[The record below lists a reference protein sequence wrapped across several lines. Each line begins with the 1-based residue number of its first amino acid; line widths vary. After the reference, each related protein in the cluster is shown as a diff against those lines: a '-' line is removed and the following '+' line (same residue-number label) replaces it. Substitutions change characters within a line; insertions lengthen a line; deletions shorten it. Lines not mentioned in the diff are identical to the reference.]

1 MLSPQLLALLSAIL
15 FSTGGAAIKSTTLN
29 SWQVAG
35 ARSMVA
41 ALALAIALPHSRR
54 LAHRAVWI
62 AAIAYAL
69 TLIFFVNATKLT
81 TSANAI
87 FLQGSAPVFLLLL
100 GPWLLKEA
108 NKPRDYAILLAIGM
122 GMTLIFISPTTTT
135 TLAPNPDL
143 GNAFGAASGLTW
155 AFTLLGFRWV
165 QSKGID
171 PIAAALAGNILV
183 ALTCFPTQFSATDLA
198 PILYL
203 GLIQIALAYWC
214 LTRAVAHLSALEAA
228 LLGMLEPALNPFWT
242 WLLHNERPANLALIG
257 GTVILLATTIQALL
271 PKQKPAT
278 KPAMC

>member
-1 MLSPQLLALLSAIL
+1 MLSPQLLALTSAIL
-15 FSTGGAAIKSTTLN
+15 FSTGGAAIKSTTLS

-41 ALALAIALPHSRR
+41 ATALALLLPQSRR
-54 LAHRAVWI
+54 LARREVWI
-62 AAIAYAL
+62 SAIAYAL
-69 TLIFFVNATKLT
+69 TLICFVNATKLT

-100 GPWLLKEA
+100 GPWLLKEH
-108 NKPRDYAILLAIGM
+108 NRPRDYAILLAIAI
-122 GMTLIFISPTTTT
+122 GMTLIFLSPTTTT

-183 ALTCFPTQFSATDLA
+183 ALVCFPTQFSTTDLA

-214 LTRAVAHLSALEAA
+214 LTRAVSSLSALEAA

-242 WLLHNERPANLALIG
+242 WLLHNERPAPLALTG
-257 GTVILLATTIQALL
+257 GAVILIATTFQALL
-271 PKQKPAT
+271 PKQKPASAA
-278 KPAMC
+278 PVC

>member
-1 MLSPQLLALLSAIL
+1 MALVSAIL

-35 ARSMVA
+35 ARSLVA
-41 ALALAIALPHSRR
+41 ATAFALLLPESRR
-54 LAHRAVWI
+54 LARREVWI
-62 AAIAYAL
+62 SSIAYAL

-100 GPWLLKEA
+100 GPWLLKES
-108 NKPRDYAILLAIGM
+108 NKPRDYAILLAIAL
-122 GMTLIFISPTTTT
+122 GMTLIFLSPTTTT
-135 TLAPNPDL
+135 TLAPNPEL

-155 AFTLLGFRWV
+155 AFTLLGFRWI

-171 PIAAALAGNILV
+171 SAATVLAGNMLVV
-183 ALTCFPTQFSATDLA
+183 ALCFPTQFSTTDLL

-271 PKQKPAT
+271 PKQKTAT